1 LIVEQ
6 AVHKLGT
13 TAGLSTG
20 IDGTLCEKGF
30 AEDRS
35 TSYAQKIS
43 LYYPRLS
50 GSLNKSTTPT
60 ADPDHLF

>member
-1 LIVEQ
+1 VEQ

-13 TAGLSTG
+13 ITALSTG
-20 IDGTLCEKGF
+20 IDGTRHETAF
-30 AEDRS
+30 AGDRS
-35 TSYAQKIS
+35 TSYAQQIP
-43 LYYPRLS
+43 LYWRGLS

>member
-1 LIVEQ
+1 VAQ

-13 TAGLSTG
+13 IAALSTG
-20 IDGTLCEKGF
+20 IDGACHETAL
-30 AEDRS
+30 AADRS
-35 TSYAQKIS
+35 TSYAQQIS
-43 LYYPRLS
+43 LYWRELS